1 MIVNF
6 TKEVS
11 TALDQIFNLK
21 QGFLYT
27 FFFLLGIFIPQ
38 QLSAQE
44 IKPERPLNESDSIK
58 NPMDELGN
66 VSDAFQDNFFEA
78 LKQKA
83 IENYELALTAL
94 NMAEKAAKTEENRA
108 VVYFEM
114 GKNHS
119 YLKEYDLAEINFNKV
134 LKSQGDRLDVLEQL
148 YELYYQQ
155 REYEKSIPLVIKLVK
170 FDEDYKEDLAN
181 LYTLTKQYNNALKQ
195 LDELDET
202 WGESDIRNALRAQI
216 YRATGNTEGAI
227 ENLEEKIDKNPKS
240 EREYLNLIYLY
251 SEQGNTE
258 KAFETAKN
266 LLKINPKSE
275 IVHLALYKF
284 YLDEGNASE
293 AINSMKT
300 VFASDEVEKET
311 KYKVLADFIQFVNQN
326 PDYEDELAN
335 IVNKF
340 SVENGHVYEKLGDY
354 YAAKNRKEDALKA
367 YEKGIV
373 INPDNFNL
381 LKNTILL
388 QIDFEKYD
396 AAAKL
401 SSEGL
406 EIFPSQSL
414 LYLLNGVANNGL
426 KQSNTAIESLEM
438 GLDFL
443 IENPKMQRDFYNQL
457 SLAYTQKGDAK
468 NAAIYLEKA
477 NKLKMP
483 N

>member
-1 MIVNF
+1 M
-6 TKEVS
+6 
-11 TALDQIFNLK
+11 K
-21 QGFLYT
+21 QSFLYT
-27 FFFLLGIFIPQ
+27 FIFLFGIIVPQ
-38 QLSAQE
+38 HIYAQE
-44 IKPERPLNESDSIK
+44 INPSPSKDNNDTVE

-66 VSDAFQDNFFEA
+66 VSDAFQENFFEG

-83 IENYELALTAL
+83 IENYELALSAL
-94 NMAEKAAKTEENRA
+94 NKAEKAANTEENKA

-114 GKNHS
+114 GKNHVF
-119 YLKEYDLAEINFNKV
+119 LKEYDLAEINFNKV
-134 LKSQGDRLDVLEQL
+134 LKSQGDKLDVLEQF
-148 YELYYQQ
+148 YDLYYQQ
-155 REYEKSIPLVIKLVK
+155 KEYEKSIPLVKKLVE

-181 LYTLTKQYNNALKQ
+181 LYTLTKKYDEALKQ
-195 LDELDET
+195 LDDLDET

-227 ENLEEKIDKNPKS
+227 ENLEGKIDKNPKS

-266 LLKINPKSE
+266 LLKNNPKSE

-284 YLDEGNASE
+284 YLDDGNATE

-300 VFASDEVEKET
+300 VFASEDIDKET
-311 KYKVLADFIQFVNQN
+311 KYKVLADFIQFVNSN
-326 PDYEDELAN
+326 PDYEAELTR
-335 IVNKF
+335 VVEQF
-340 SVENGHVYEKLGDY
+340 SVENGRVYEKIGDY

-388 QIDFEKYD
+388 QIDFQKYE

-406 EIFPSQSL
+406 EIFPAQPL

-426 KQSNTAIESLEM
+426 NLSDNAIESLEM

-443 IENPKMQRDFYNQL
+443 MEDPKMERDFYNQL
-457 SLAYTQKGDAK
+457 SLAYSQKGEKKKAK
-468 NAAIYLEKA
+468 TYSDKAA
-477 NKLKMP
+477 NLKMP

>member
-1 MIVNF
+1 
-6 TKEVS
+6 
-11 TALDQIFNLK
+11 
-21 QGFLYT
+21 
-27 FFFLLGIFIPQ
+27 
-38 QLSAQE
+38 
-44 IKPERPLNESDSIK
+44 
-58 NPMDELGN
+58 MDELGN
-66 VSDAFQDNFFEA
+66 VSDAFQENFFEG

-83 IENYELALTAL
+83 IENYELALSAL
-94 NMAEKAAKTEENRA
+94 NKAEKAANTEENKA

-114 GKNHS
+114 GKNHVF
-119 YLKEYDLAEINFNKV
+119 LKEYDLAEINFNKV
-134 LKSQGDRLDVLEQL
+134 LKSQGDKLDVLEQF
-148 YELYYQQ
+148 YDLYYHQK
-155 REYEKSIPLVIKLVK
+155 EYEKSIPLVKKLVE

-181 LYTLTKQYNNALKQ
+181 LYTLTKKYDEALKQ
-195 LDELDET
+195 LDDLDET

-227 ENLEEKIDKNPKS
+227 ENLEGKIDKNPKS

-266 LLKINPKSE
+266 LLKNNPKSE

-284 YLDEGNASE
+284 YLDDGNATE

-300 VFASDEVEKET
+300 VFASEDIDKET
-311 KYKVLADFIQFVNQN
+311 KYKVLADFIQFVNSN
-326 PDYEDELAN
+326 PDYEAELTR
-335 IVNKF
+335 VVEQF
-340 SVENGHVYEKLGDY
+340 SVENGRVYEKIGDY

-388 QIDFEKYD
+388 QIDFQKYE

-406 EIFPSQSL
+406 EIFPAQPL

-426 KQSNTAIESLEM
+426 NLSDNAIESLEM

-443 IENPKMQRDFYNQL
+443 MEDPKMEHDFYNQL
-457 SLAYTQKGDAK
+457 SLAYSQKGDAK
-468 NAAIYLEKA
+468 KA
-477 NKLKMP
+477 KTYS
-483 N
+483 

>member
-1 MIVNF
+1 
-6 TKEVS
+6 
-11 TALDQIFNLK
+11 
-21 QGFLYT
+21 
-27 FFFLLGIFIPQ
+27 
-38 QLSAQE
+38 
-44 IKPERPLNESDSIK
+44 
-58 NPMDELGN
+58 MDELGN
-66 VSDAFQDNFFEA
+66 VSDAFQENFFEG

-83 IENYELALTAL
+83 IENYELALSAL
-94 NMAEKAAKTEENRA
+94 NKAEKAANTEENKA

-114 GKNHS
+114 GKNHVF
-119 YLKEYDLAEINFNKV
+119 LKEYDLAEINFNKV
-134 LKSQGDRLDVLEQL
+134 LKSQGDKLDVLEQF
-148 YELYYQQ
+148 YDLYYQQ
-155 REYEKSIPLVIKLVK
+155 KEYEKSIPLVKKLVE

-181 LYTLTKQYNNALKQ
+181 LYTLTKKYDEALKQ
-195 LDELDET
+195 LDDLDET

-227 ENLEEKIDKNPKS
+227 ENLEGKIDKNPKS

-266 LLKINPKSE
+266 LLKNNPKSE

-284 YLDEGNASE
+284 YLDDGNATE

-300 VFASDEVEKET
+300 VFASEDIDKET
-311 KYKVLADFIQFVNQN
+311 KYKVLADFIQFVNSN
-326 PDYEDELAN
+326 PDYEAELTR
-335 IVNKF
+335 VVEQF
-340 SVENGHVYEKLGDY
+340 SVENGRVYEKIGDY

-388 QIDFEKYD
+388 QIDFQKYE

-406 EIFPSQSL
+406 EIFPAQPL

-426 KQSNTAIESLEM
+426 NLSDNAIESLEM

-443 IENPKMQRDFYNQL
+443 MEDPKMERDFYNQL
-457 SLAYTQKGDAK
+457 SLAYSQKGDVKKAK
-468 NAAIYLEKA
+468 TYSDKAA
-477 NKLKMP
+477 NLKMP

>member
-1 MIVNF
+1 M
-6 TKEVS
+6 
-11 TALDQIFNLK
+11 K
-21 QGFLYT
+21 QSFLYT
-27 FFFLLGIFIPQ
+27 FIFLFGIIVPQ
-38 QLSAQE
+38 HIYAQE
-44 IKPERPLNESDSIK
+44 INPSPSKDNNETVE

-66 VSDAFQDNFFEA
+66 VSDAFQENFFEG

-83 IENYELALTAL
+83 IENYELALSAL
-94 NMAEKAAKTEENRA
+94 NKAEKAANTEENKA

-114 GKNHS
+114 GKNHVF
-119 YLKEYDLAEINFNKV
+119 LKEYDLAEINFNKV
-134 LKSQGDRLDVLEQL
+134 LKSQGDKLDVLEQF
-148 YELYYQQ
+148 YDLYYQQ
-155 REYEKSIPLVIKLVK
+155 KEYEKSIPLVKKLVE

-181 LYTLTKQYNNALKQ
+181 LYTLTKKYDEALKQ
-195 LDELDET
+195 LDDLDET

-227 ENLEEKIDKNPKS
+227 ENLEGKIDKNPKS

-266 LLKINPKSE
+266 LLKNNPKSE

-284 YLDEGNASE
+284 YLDDGNATE

-300 VFASDEVEKET
+300 VFASEDIDKET
-311 KYKVLADFIQFVNQN
+311 KYKVLADFIQFVNSN
-326 PDYEDELAN
+326 PDYEAELTR
-335 IVNKF
+335 VVEQF
-340 SVENGHVYEKLGDY
+340 SVENGRVYEKIGDY

-388 QIDFEKYD
+388 QIDFQKYE

-406 EIFPSQSL
+406 EIFPAQPL

-426 KQSNTAIESLEM
+426 NLSDNAIESLEV

-443 IENPKMQRDFYNQL
+443 MEDPKMERDFYNQL
-457 SLAYTQKGDAK
+457 SLAYSQKGDAK
-468 NAAIYLEKA
+468 KAKTYSDKAA
-477 NKLKMP
+477 NLKMP

>member
-1 MIVNF
+1 M
-6 TKEVS
+6 
-11 TALDQIFNLK
+11 K
-21 QGFLYT
+21 QSFLYT
-27 FFFLLGIFIPQ
+27 FIFLFGIIVPQ
-38 QLSAQE
+38 HIYAQE
-44 IKPERPLNESDSIK
+44 INPSPSKDNNDTVE

-66 VSDAFQDNFFEA
+66 VSDAFQENFFEG

-83 IENYELALTAL
+83 IENYELALSAL
-94 NMAEKAAKTEENRA
+94 NKAEKAANTEENKA

-114 GKNHS
+114 GKNHVF
-119 YLKEYDLAEINFNKV
+119 LKEYDLAEINFNKV
-134 LKSQGDRLDVLEQL
+134 LKTQGDRLDVLEQF
-148 YELYYQQ
+148 YDLYYQQ
-155 REYEKSIPLVIKLVK
+155 KEYEKSIPLVKKLVE

-181 LYTLTKQYNNALKQ
+181 LYTLTKKYEEALKQ
-195 LDELDET
+195 LDDLDET

-227 ENLEEKIDKNPKS
+227 ENLEGKIDKNPKS

-266 LLKINPKSE
+266 LLKNNPKSE

-284 YLDEGNASE
+284 YLDDGNATE

-300 VFASDEVEKET
+300 VFASEDIDKET
-311 KYKVLADFIQFVNQN
+311 KYKVLADFIQFVNSN
-326 PDYEDELAN
+326 PDYEAELTR
-335 IVNKF
+335 VVEQF
-340 SVENGHVYEKLGDY
+340 SVENGRVYEKIGDY

-388 QIDFEKYD
+388 QIDFQKYE

-406 EIFPSQSL
+406 EIFPAQPL

-426 KQSNTAIESLEM
+426 NLSDNAIESLEM

-443 IENPKMQRDFYNQL
+443 MEDPKMERDFYNQL
-457 SLAYTQKGDAK
+457 SLAYSQKGDAK
-468 NAAIYLEKA
+468 KAKTYSDKAA
-477 NKLKMP
+477 NLKMP

>member
-1 MIVNF
+1 
-6 TKEVS
+6 
-11 TALDQIFNLK
+11 
-21 QGFLYT
+21 
-27 FFFLLGIFIPQ
+27 
-38 QLSAQE
+38 
-44 IKPERPLNESDSIK
+44 
-58 NPMDELGN
+58 MDELGN
-66 VSDAFQDNFFEA
+66 VSDAFQENFFEG

-83 IENYELALTAL
+83 IENYELALSAL
-94 NMAEKAAKTEENRA
+94 NKAEKAANTEENKA

-114 GKNHS
+114 GKNHVF
-119 YLKEYDLAEINFNKV
+119 LKEYDLAEINFNKV
-134 LKSQGDRLDVLEQL
+134 LKSQGDKLDVLEQF
-148 YELYYQQ
+148 YDLYYQQ
-155 REYEKSIPLVIKLVK
+155 KEYEKSIPLVKKLVE

-181 LYTLTKQYNNALKQ
+181 LYTLTKKYDEALKQ
-195 LDELDET
+195 LDDLDET

-227 ENLEEKIDKNPKS
+227 ENLEGKIDKNPKS

-266 LLKINPKSE
+266 LLKNNPKSE

-284 YLDEGNASE
+284 YLDDGNATE

-300 VFASDEVEKET
+300 VFASEDIDKET
-311 KYKVLADFIQFVNQN
+311 KYKVLADFIQFVNSN
-326 PDYEDELAN
+326 PDYEAELTR
-335 IVNKF
+335 VVEQF
-340 SVENGHVYEKLGDY
+340 SVENGRVYEKIGDY

-388 QIDFEKYD
+388 QIDFQKYE

-406 EIFPSQSL
+406 EIFPAQPL

-426 KQSNTAIESLEM
+426 NLSDNAIESLEV

-443 IENPKMQRDFYNQL
+443 MEDPKMERDFYNQL
-457 SLAYTQKGDAK
+457 SLAYSQKGDAK
-468 NAAIYLEKA
+468 KAKTYSDKAA
-477 NKLKMP
+477 NLKMP

>member
-1 MIVNF
+1 M
-6 TKEVS
+6 
-11 TALDQIFNLK
+11 K
-21 QGFLYT
+21 QSFLYT
-27 FFFLLGIFIPQ
+27 FIFLFGIIVPQ
-38 QLSAQE
+38 HIYAQE
-44 IKPERPLNESDSIK
+44 INPSPSKDNNDTVE

-66 VSDAFQDNFFEA
+66 VSDAFQENFFEG

-83 IENYELALTAL
+83 IENYELALSAL
-94 NMAEKAAKTEENRA
+94 NKAEKAANTEENKA

-114 GKNHS
+114 GKNHVF
-119 YLKEYDLAEINFNKV
+119 LKEYDLAEINFNKV
-134 LKSQGDRLDVLEQL
+134 LKSQGDKLDVLEQF
-148 YELYYQQ
+148 YDLYYQQ
-155 REYEKSIPLVIKLVK
+155 KEYEKSIPLVKKLVE

-181 LYTLTKQYNNALKQ
+181 LYTLTKKYDEALKQ
-195 LDELDET
+195 LDDLDET

-227 ENLEEKIDKNPKS
+227 ENLEGKIDKNPKS

-266 LLKINPKSE
+266 LLKNNPKSE

-284 YLDEGNASE
+284 YLDDGNATE

-300 VFASDEVEKET
+300 VFASEDIDKET
-311 KYKVLADFIQFVNQN
+311 KYKVLADFIQFVNSN
-326 PDYEDELAN
+326 PDYEAELTR
-335 IVNKF
+335 VVEQF
-340 SVENGHVYEKLGDY
+340 SVENGRVYEKIGDY

-388 QIDFEKYD
+388 QIDFQKYE

-406 EIFPSQSL
+406 EIFPAQPL

-426 KQSNTAIESLEM
+426 NLSDNAIESLEM

-443 IENPKMQRDFYNQL
+443 MEDPKMERDFYNQL
-457 SLAYTQKGDAK
+457 SLAYSQKGDAK
-468 NAAIYLEKA
+468 KAKTYSDKAA
-477 NKLKMP
+477 NLKMP

>member
-1 MIVNF
+1 M
-6 TKEVS
+6 
-11 TALDQIFNLK
+11 K
-21 QGFLYT
+21 QSFLYT
-27 FFFLLGIFIPQ
+27 FIFLFGIIVPQ
-38 QLSAQE
+38 HIYAQE
-44 IKPERPLNESDSIK
+44 INPSPSKDNNDTVE

-66 VSDAFQDNFFEA
+66 VSDAFQENFFEG

-83 IENYELALTAL
+83 IENYELALSAL
-94 NMAEKAAKTEENRA
+94 NKAEKAANTEENKA

-114 GKNHS
+114 GKNHVF
-119 YLKEYDLAEINFNKV
+119 LKEYDLAEINFNKV
-134 LKSQGDRLDVLEQL
+134 LKSQGDKLDVLEQF
-148 YELYYQQ
+148 YDLYYQQ
-155 REYEKSIPLVIKLVK
+155 KEYEKSIPLVKKLVE

-181 LYTLTKQYNNALKQ
+181 LYTLTKKYDEALKQ
-195 LDELDET
+195 LDDLDET

-227 ENLEEKIDKNPKS
+227 ENLEGKIDKNPKS

-266 LLKINPKSE
+266 LLKNNPKSE

-284 YLDEGNASE
+284 YLDDGNATE

-300 VFASDEVEKET
+300 VFASEDIDQET
-311 KYKVLADFIQFVNQN
+311 KYKVLADFIQFVNSN
-326 PDYEDELAN
+326 PDYEAELTR
-335 IVNKF
+335 VVEQF
-340 SVENGHVYEKLGDY
+340 SVENGRVYEKIGDY

-388 QIDFEKYD
+388 QIDFQKYE

-406 EIFPSQSL
+406 EIFPAQPL

-426 KQSNTAIESLEM
+426 NLSDNAIESLEM

-443 IENPKMQRDFYNQL
+443 MEDPKMEHDFYNQL
-457 SLAYTQKGDAK
+457 SLAYSQKGDAK
-468 NAAIYLEKA
+468 KAKTYSDKAA
-477 NKLKMP
+477 NLKMP

>member
-1 MIVNF
+1 M
-6 TKEVS
+6 
-11 TALDQIFNLK
+11 K
-21 QGFLYT
+21 QSFLYT
-27 FFFLLGIFIPQ
+27 FIFLFGIIVPQ
-38 QLSAQE
+38 HIYAQE
-44 IKPERPLNESDSIK
+44 INPSPSKDNNDTVE

-66 VSDAFQDNFFEA
+66 VSDAFQENFFEG

-83 IENYELALTAL
+83 IENYELALSAL
-94 NMAEKAAKTEENRA
+94 NKAEKTANTEENKA

-114 GKNHS
+114 GKNHVF
-119 YLKEYDLAEINFNKV
+119 LKEYDLAEINFNKV
-134 LKSQGDRLDVLEQL
+134 LKSQGDKLDVLEQF
-148 YELYYQQ
+148 YDLYYQQ
-155 REYEKSIPLVIKLVK
+155 KEYEKSIPLVKKLVE

-181 LYTLTKQYNNALKQ
+181 LYTLTKKYDEALKQ
-195 LDELDET
+195 LDDLDET

-227 ENLEEKIDKNPKS
+227 ENLEGKIDKNPKS

-266 LLKINPKSE
+266 LLKNNPKSE

-284 YLDEGNASE
+284 YLDDGNATE

-300 VFASDEVEKET
+300 VFASEDIDKET
-311 KYKVLADFIQFVNQN
+311 KYKVLADFIQFVNSN
-326 PDYEDELAN
+326 PDYEAELTR
-335 IVNKF
+335 VVEQF
-340 SVENGHVYEKLGDY
+340 SVENGRVYEKIGDY

-388 QIDFEKYD
+388 QIDFQKYE

-406 EIFPSQSL
+406 EIFPAQPL

-426 KQSNTAIESLEM
+426 NLSDNAIESLEM

-443 IENPKMQRDFYNQL
+443 MEDPKMERDFYNQL
-457 SLAYTQKGDAK
+457 SLAYSQKGDAK
-468 NAAIYLEKA
+468 KAKTYSDKAA
-477 NKLKMP
+477 NLKMP